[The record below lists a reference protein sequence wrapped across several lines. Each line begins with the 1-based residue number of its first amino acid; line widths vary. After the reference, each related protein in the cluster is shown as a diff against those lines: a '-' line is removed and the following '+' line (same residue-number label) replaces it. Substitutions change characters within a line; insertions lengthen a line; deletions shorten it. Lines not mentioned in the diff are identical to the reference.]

1 MARRVNNG
9 TAVDWLVAKAS
20 FGLLGALRVLPLDL
34 SVRGIIKIARWMG
47 PKLKRHRLVVYNLR
61 QAFPEK
67 TAPEIEAL
75 ALKTWEQLGRML
87 SEYIFFHK
95 LYDFDPAHPHQGRVT
110 LRDESGVIAD
120 LKARP
125 RAHIFV
131 TAHTGNFE
139 LLPHV
144 ATAMGVPIAVLY
156 RPPNNP
162 YIAEEINRFRGGS
175 TDWLIPSFGG
185 ASAALARHLSEGR
198 GLGILVDQKFRKGVE
213 SSFFGRPVKTN
224 PLVPRLAR
232 QFDCDVIPARC
243 IRLEGNRFEIEVL
256 PPLALPRDEAGLID
270 PDRAVQVLNDQV
282 EAWVREFPEQ
292 WLWYHDR
299 WHQKGVIDLPDEQD

>member
-9 TAVDWLVAKAS
+9 TAVDWLVAKVS
-20 FGLLGALRVLPLDL
+20 FGLLGALRYLPLDL
-34 SVRGIIKIARWMG
+34 SVRGFIKAARWLG

-61 QAFPEK
+61 LAFPEK
-67 TAPEIEAL
+67 TAPEIEEL

-87 SEYIFFHK
+87 SEYIFFNK
-95 LYDFDPAHPHQGRVT
+95 LYDFNPAHPDQGRVT

-162 YIAEEINRFRGGS
+162 YIADEINRFRGGS

-213 SSFFGRPVKTN
+213 SSFFGRPAKTN

-243 IRLEGNRFEIEVL
+243 IRLDGNRFEIEVS

-299 WHQKGVIDLPDEQD
+299 WHQKGVINVPDEQE